1 MASNSGEGRGHGGN
15 GGSRGGRGRGG
26 NGGSRGDRG
35 SASSLG
41 PGTYTFLPTGVEG
54 SGELWLSAL
63 ALPPELGPALAKL
76 YHAEKDLRVANAAFM
91 TMEDRAAVRRVV
103 AKAAYD
109 VAYDEYKAVIDH
121 ATSAQP

>member
-1 MASNSGEGRGHGGN
+1 M
-15 GGSRGGRGRGG
+15 
-26 NGGSRGDRG
+26 
-35 SASSLG
+35 G

-54 SGELWLSAL
+54 SGELWLSTL

-76 YHAEKDLRVANAAFM
+76 YQAEKDLRAANATFM
-91 TMEDRAAVRRVV
+91 AMEDWASVRCVM

-109 VAYDEYKAVIDH
+109 VAYNEYKAVIDR